1 MLFRP
6 RLIRWAPD
14 MSVPDRSVLIV
25 LPTKNEALV
34 LEQNVRL
41 LVRFLEGL
49 PALAGWQICI
59 ADNGSTDATPA
70 VAAAL
75 AADPRIRWFH
85 LDESGRGRALARAWN
100 EATEDTLC
108 YMDAD
113 LSVDLT
119 ALLHLLGAIARGA
132 DVAYGS
138 RFALTAEIDRSLV
151 REITSRGYNL
161 LARFATG
168 LKARDAQCGF
178 KAVRR
183 EAWSRLKTRVDHPG
197 WFFDTQLLLAAEES
211 GMKLVEIP
219 VSWVEA
225 RDKRRKSTVNL
236 YRTIRDYL
244 TDLRQE
250 RARRRARAAAKE

>member
-1 MLFRP
+1 
-6 RLIRWAPD
+6 
-14 MSVPDRSVLIV
+14 MSALDRSFVIV

-49 PALAGWQICI
+49 PALGRWSICI

-75 AADPRIRWFH
+75 ARSLPAGRQARIRWFH
-85 LDESGRGRALARAWN
+85 LDESGRGRALQRAWN

-108 YMDAD
+108 YMDVD
-113 LSVDLT
+113 LSVDLM
-119 ALLHLLGAIARGA
+119 ALLHLLGEIARGA

-138 RFALTAEIDRSLV
+138 RFAPTAEIERSLL
-151 REITSRGYNL
+151 REITSRGYNM
-161 LARFATG
+161 LARLATG

-178 KAVRR
+178 KAIRR
-183 EAWSRLKTRVDHPG
+183 EAWEKLKARVDHPG

-211 GMKLVEIP
+211 GMRLTAIP

-225 RDKRRKSTVNL
+225 RDKRRKSTVNI

-250 RARRRARAAAKE
+250 RARRKARARAKE

>member
-1 MLFRP
+1 
-6 RLIRWAPD
+6 
-14 MSVPDRSVLIV
+14 MSASDRSFLIV

-41 LVRFLEGL
+41 LVRFLEAL
-49 PALAGWQICI
+49 PSLGRWRICI
-59 ADNGSTDATPA
+59 ADNGSTDATPSI
-70 VAAAL
+70 AAAL
-75 AADPRIRWFH
+75 SADPRISWFH
-85 LDESGRGRALARAWN
+85 LDESGRGRALQRAWN
-100 EATEDTLC
+100 EAAEDTLC

-119 ALLHLLGAIARGA
+119 ALPHLLGEISRGC

-138 RFALTAEIDRSLV
+138 RFAATAEIDRSLL
-151 REITSRGYNL
+151 REITSRVYNL
-161 LARFATG
+161 LARIVTE

-183 EAWSRLKTRVDHPG
+183 EAWQKLKIRVNHPG

-211 GMKLVEIP
+211 GMRLAEIP

-236 YRTIRDYL
+236 YRTVRDYL

-250 RARRRARAAAKE
+250 RARRKVRAAAKG

>member
-1 MLFRP
+1 
-6 RLIRWAPD
+6 
-14 MSVPDRSVLIV
+14 MSASDRSFLIV

-41 LVRFLEGL
+41 LVRFLEAL
-49 PALAGWQICI
+49 PSLGRWRICI

-70 VAAAL
+70 IAAAL
-75 AADPRIRWFH
+75 ATDSRITWFH
-85 LDESGRGRALARAWN
+85 LDESGRGRALQRAWN
-100 EATEDTLC
+100 DATEDTLC

-119 ALLHLLGAIARGA
+119 ALPHLLGEISRGT

-138 RFALTAEIDRSLV
+138 RFAATAEIDRSLL
-151 REITSRGYNL
+151 REITSRVYNL
-161 LARFATG
+161 LARIVTG

-183 EAWSRLKTRVDHPG
+183 EAWQKLKTRVDHPG

-211 GMKLVEIP
+211 GMRLVAIP

-236 YRTIRDYL
+236 YRTVRDYL

-250 RARRRARAAAKE
+250 RARRKVRAAAKG